1 MVNSTKKIYK
11 ITLTFAYN
19 VFSLAPKVFTML
31 FAMVKPF
38 LHQITLEKISV
49 FGFDKKEWSAALLK
63 EIDADQLPVQ
73 YGGTMSKVNL
83 IFNF

>member
-1 MVNSTKKIYK
+1 
-11 ITLTFAYN
+11 
-19 VFSLAPKVFTML
+19 
-31 FAMVKPF
+31 MVKPF

-83 IFNF
+83 IVNLKILMQTVIIFFDFN

>member
-1 MVNSTKKIYK
+1 
-11 ITLTFAYN
+11 
-19 VFSLAPKVFTML
+19 
-31 FAMVKPF
+31 MVKPF

-73 YGGTMSKVNL
+73 YGGTMIGSKADDPNPVIL
-83 IFNF
+83 IINNY

>member
-1 MVNSTKKIYK
+1 
-11 ITLTFAYN
+11 
-19 VFSLAPKVFTML
+19 ML
-31 FAMVKPF
+31 FSMVKPF

-73 YGGTMSKVNL
+73 YGGTISKVNL
-83 IFNF
+83 IVNLKILMQTVIIFFNFY

>member
-1 MVNSTKKIYK
+1 
-11 ITLTFAYN
+11 
-19 VFSLAPKVFTML
+19 
-31 FAMVKPF
+31 MVKPF

-73 YGGTMSKVNL
+73 YGGTISKVNL
-83 IFNF
+83 IVNLKILMQTVIIFFNFY